1 MIKKVT
7 VQLKIMNKV
16 DLVILAGGK
25 GTRIKRLLAD
35 KPKPMAQFNKKFFLE
50 YIIQNFSKYNF
61 ENIYILT
68 GHKSKIIYKKFHNKK
83 YNFTNI
89 TCIKEKNPM
98 GTGGALYKLKKLK
111 KNDFILLNGDTIFDI
126 NIKSLINSTKK
137 NSIAS
142 VALIKNDK
150 NKKNIKLNNLGIKN
164 GLIIKKEKA
173 DFMNGGVY
181 FFKKKIFKYIKNKN
195 LSLEKDI
202 FPKLIDA
209 KAISGKL
216 FKKFFIDIGTPAD
229 YKKAGERLL
238 RHFKKPA
245 VFLDRDGVINEDYG
259 YVHKI
264 KNFMFKKGV
273 LKGLKFLIEKNYYL
287 FIATNQAGIAKN
299 IFKEKDFFD
308 LHKDI
313 KKKLLLKNIYFDDV
327 QYCPYHPEATIKK
340 FRKKTSLR
348 KPGNK
353 MIKNLIS
360 SWLINK
366 KKSFMIGDKLSDK
379 QCAVKS
385 KIKFE
390 YASKDFFKQVKKII
404 N

>member
-50 YIIQNFSKYNF
+50 YIIQNLSKYNF

-68 GHKSKIIYKKFHNKK
+68 GYKSKIIYKKFHNRK

-89 TCIKEKNPM
+89 TCIKEKKPM
-98 GTGGALYKLKKLK
+98 GTGGALYKLKELK
-111 KNDFILLNGDTIFDI
+111 KNDFILVNGDTIFDI
-126 NIKSLINSTKK
+126 NITSLINSTKK

-150 NKKNIKLNNLGIKN
+150 NKKNVKLNKLGIKN
-164 GLIIKKEKA
+164 GIIIKRGKVG
-173 DFMNGGVY
+173 FMNGGVY

-195 LSLEKDI
+195 LSLEGDI
-202 FPKLIDA
+202 LPKLIDA

-229 YKKAGERLL
+229 YKKAEKRLL
-238 RHFKKPA
+238 HHFKKPA

-273 LKGLKFLIEKNYYL
+273 LKGLKFLTEKNYYL

-308 LHKDI
+308 LHKNI

-327 QYCPYHPEATIKK
+327 QYCPYHPEGTIKK
-340 FRKKTSLR
+340 FRKKSSLR

-390 YASKDFFKQVKKII
+390 YASKDFFKQVKKIV